1 MDDELQRLCD
11 EVSQSIE
18 SILEEYDWDGKFKEY
33 LEGLG

>member
-11 EVSQSIE
+11 EVSQSVD
-18 SILEEYDWDGKFKEY
+18 SILEQYDWDGKFKIY